1 MYKTILFT
9 LLISLSLFGC
19 KAKQHSVTTPKAKIA
34 TPKLRFIGEQVIPK
48 NTKFENTRVG
58 GLSSIDYHDGKF
70 YAISDDKKLPVRFY
84 EMELNYNAQNF
95 SRATITNMVKI
106 NISEKGLDPESL
118 RYDKNTKHYFWGSEG
133 FIRKG
138 IDPTIYEIS
147 SDGNLIKTH
156 KTPAIFKAK
165 NSSKINGIRRNGT
178 FEGLSMSTD
187 ATYYWIGMELP
198 LKQDGNEPQ
207 LEKGTYPIRIS
218 ELRKD
223 NDSLVYQFAYL
234 LDAIPRNSI
243 PKNKFIVN
251 GCPEILEI
259 DENHFL
265 FLERAYAS
273 GHKDGGNTIK
283 IYLVDCSKATNIAKL
298 SSLKDSNYIPAKKTL
313 LFNFEEIRSQLTKGI
328 VDNIEGITFGKK
340 LKNGNRTLVVV
351 SDNNFNKFNPQLTQ
365 LIVFEFLE

>member
-19 KAKQHSVTTPKAKIA
+19 KSTQHSVTSPKAKIA
-34 TPKLRFIGEQVIPK
+34 TPKLRFIGEQVILK
-48 NTKFENTRVG
+48 DTKFKDTRVG
-58 GLSSIDYHDGKF
+58 GLSSIDYQDGRY

-84 EMELNYNAQNF
+84 EMELNYTKDAF
-95 SRATITNMVKI
+95 EKVTITNMVKI
-106 NISEKGLDPESL
+106 NTSEKGLDPESL
-118 RYDKNTKHYFWGSEG
+118 RYDPNLKHYFWGSEG
-133 FIRKG
+133 FIRKE
-138 IDPTIYEIS
+138 IDPVIYEIS

-156 KTPAIFKAK
+156 KTPSIFKAK
-165 NSSKINGIRRNGT
+165 NSSKTNGIRRNGT
-178 FEGLSMSTD
+178 FEGLSMSVNSD
-187 ATYYWIGMELP
+187 YYWIGMELP
-198 LKQDGNEPQ
+198 LKQDGEEPQ

-218 ELRKD
+218 KLQKG
-223 NDSLVYQFAYL
+223 NDHLVYQFAYL
-234 LDAIPRNSI
+234 LDSIPKNSI

-273 GHKDGGNTIK
+273 GHKDGGNTVK
-283 IYLVDCSKATNIAKL
+283 IYIVDCSKATNIADL
-298 SSLKDSNYIPAKKTL
+298 PSLKNTHYVSAKKTL
-313 LFNFEEIRSQLTKGI
+313 LFNFEEIRHQLTNGI
-328 VDNIEGITFGKK
+328 ADNIEGITFGKK

-365 LIVFEFLE
+365 LIVFEILE